1 MTGSTETGSGT
12 SPLRQPLCSIV
23 IRANNE
29 ERHIERLLTGILQQT
44 IKEVEVVLVD
54 SGSIDA
60 TVAIALKYPVRVLHI
75 QPEDF
80 TFGRSLN
87 LGIDAAKGEFIVI
100 ASAHVYPV
108 YPDWLERLLSPFID
122 PQVALSYG
130 KQRGSSS
137 SKFSE
142 NQVFAR
148 WFPVESDMSQE
159 HPFCNNAN
167 AAIRRSLWEQRP
179 YDDSLSGLE
188 DLDWAR
194 WALEQ
199 GNKLA
204 YASEAE
210 VVHVHNESSQ
220 QIYNRYRREAM
231 AFKRIYPQER
241 FRLVDFVRLVSTN
254 ILSDLWHAANKKEL
268 GSNWKDILSFRWMQ
282 FWGTYQGYRQSGP
295 LTWKLRQTFYY
306 PKGISVMSASPPRS
320 MEPIQYNDATDR

>member
-1 MTGSTETGSGT
+1 MTGKLDTGSGM

-29 ERHIERLLTGILQQT
+29 ERHLERLLTGILQQT
-44 IKEVEVVLVD
+44 VKEVEIILVD
-54 SGSIDA
+54 SGSIDD

-80 TFGRSLN
+80 SFGRSLN

-100 ASAHVYPV
+100 VSAHVYPV
-108 YPDWLERLLSPFID
+108 YPDWLERLLNPFTD
-122 PQVALSYG
+122 AQVALSYG
-130 KQRGSSS
+130 KQRGNRS

-148 WFPVESDMSQE
+148 WFPEVSNLNQG

-179 YDDSLSGLE
+179 YDETLSGLE
-188 DLDWAR
+188 DLDWAH

-199 GNKLA
+199 GSTLA
-204 YASEAE
+204 YAAEAE
-210 VVHVHNESSQ
+210 VIHVHNETAN

-231 AFKRIYPQER
+231 AFKRIYPLER
-241 FRLVDFVRLVSTN
+241 FRLVDFIRLVSTN

-295 LTWKLRQTFYY
+295 LTWNLRQTFYY
-306 PKGISVMSASPPRS
+306 PNGISTPTASPPRN
-320 MEPIQYNDATDR
+320 MEPIQYNDASEC